1 MIRRAKI
8 KRKHKSRMISVY
20 AVMASIIIVIVLVST
35 AYALWS
41 SNLNINGNVDVN
53 YVEPQLS
60 FTPTQPSSG
69 RYTTN
74 TTFQTR
80 WGIFGVAKVTIFTIS
95 GDSYEN
101 NIVTTNLVNN
111 GTSLVTST
119 ISVTFTI
126 TLQNTSDT
134 TYTDGKVTTSEEDT
148 SGYMTP
154 TRQTLSSTTVAS
166 GGTTK
171 LTAVITLQADA
182 STPTGSYE
190 DYKICFTVN
199 GVPRYFHY
207 KILVAQ

>member
-1 MIRRAKI
+1 MIRKAKI
-8 KRKHKSRMISVY
+8 KRKNKGRVISVY
-20 AVMASIIIVIVLVST
+20 AIMASIIIIVILVST

-41 SNLNINGNVDVN
+41 SNLNINGTVDVN
-53 YVEPQLS
+53 YVEPQLA
-60 FTPTQPSSG
+60 FTPTQPSSE

-74 TTFQTR
+74 TSFQTK
-80 WGIFGVAKVTIFTIS
+80 WGWFGVAKVTIFNIS

-111 GTSLVTST
+111 GTSWAVST

-134 TYTDGKVTTSEEDT
+134 TYTDGKVTTREEDT
-148 SGYMTP
+148 SEYITP
-154 TRQTLSSTTVAS
+154 TKQTLSNTTVAS

-182 STPTGSYE
+182 ATPTGSYE
-190 DYKICFTVN
+190 DYKICFKVN
-199 GVPRYFHY
+199 EVPRYFHY